1 MRSEVFGAR
10 KAVQRETWLW
20 IALLATGMIVG
31 AVLVGL
37 VALTSV
43 VLPYDQE
50 FVRLTSRQLAAM
62 NPRLLPF
69 MVHDRVTLAGIM
81 LSIGILYG
89 QLALHALRKGEYW
102 AMLPVAVSGAVG
114 FASFFLFLGFGYFDP
129 LHATVSAILFV
140 YFLLGLRAWL
150 RETGWRRTFFP
161 SARRWRDVACP
172 HLMEKALL
180 LLAAV
185 GIVVGGLTIAFLGV
199 TTVFVPE
206 DIAFLQATPA
216 TLHAMNERLISLIAH
231 DRAGFGGALVSDG
244 LGILLATWGGFRP
257 GARWLWWT
265 LLGAGV
271 SAFVPA
277 IGIHLIVGYTT
288 FSHLAPAVA
297 GGLFYAVGL
306 ACTYPVLCKVPP
318 SVGTRYLCRKT
329 NLIKSNHS
337 SKLAGVK
344 TTSAKYSP
352 LKI

>member
-1 MRSEVFGAR
+1 MAQYTMRSEVLVAR

-161 SARRWRDVACP
+161 SAKRWRDVACP

-180 LLAAV
+180 LLTAV
-185 GIVVGGLTIAFLGV
+185 GIIVGGLTIAFLGV

-216 TLHAMNERLISLIAH
+216 TLHAMNERLIPLIARSCGVWR
-231 DRAGFGGALVSDG
+231 RAGIG
-244 LGILLATWGGFRP
+244 RP
-257 GARWLWWT
+257 GYSAGNVGGISTGSTLAVVDAARGRGERVCASDWHSPDR
-265 LLGAGV
+265 GV
-271 SAFVPA
+271 HNF
-277 IGIHLIVGYTT
+277 
-288 FSHLAPAVA
+288 LAPGPRRGRRIVLRRWA
-297 GGLFYAVGL
+297 GLYLSRTVQGTTLGRD
-306 ACTYPVLCKVPP
+306 PI
-318 SVGTRYLCRKT
+318 SVSK
-329 NLIKSNHS
+329 NEFNQVKS
-337 SKLAGVK
+337 
-344 TTSAKYSP
+344 
-352 LKI
+352 